1 MQVIRLVEAVVAVT
15 KKPSKSAKPQA
26 ANKALQALTAAAL
39 VLPGLLNSSAQAA
52 EEDEFSFQYGR
63 YQEGSRN
70 LGDTKLSY
78 DPITVDSLQS
88 GGKIKLT
95 DRIKLAFNFSQD
107 TWAGATPITTAPT
120 SRYGNNPVS
129 NAAGT
134 VVGASPY
141 VQTIPGTITLSDG
154 NLINFEDV
162 YFDDHLRPLELG
174 YDPNSGL
181 QSRGQAGLMH
191 TMVSA
196 SPEVRKEGNFKLS
209 YEWDEAAATVGGGI
223 SSERDYESRFTN
235 AALRLDFDQKRTVL
249 DLGASYTNS
258 FSHALFIHDAG
269 PYIEDNAFRAQKV
282 ETQDGTRIEGVR
294 EDWAGNLG
302 LTQVINKNALLK
314 AGVGYTHSAGYMENP
329 YKVVTAFYLEP
340 AGVNIGESVP
350 GATYAAR
357 TRAFMEDRPNN
368 RNQIT
373 LSTGWVQYIGALDAA
388 LHFDYKYFF
397 DDWGINAHT
406 FEGDWVQPLGAG
418 WTVTPRVRYYS
429 QSAADFYY
437 PYLVSVGTNQPD
449 GPVDAY
455 NRLPTKEFSSDHR
468 LSAYGALSG
477 GVMLSKQL
485 AKGIRLDAGFEYY
498 THKGSLNMGSGGEGD
513 YADFNYYLVS
523 GALNVNI
530 SQLGRS
536 LTESGH
542 AHHHHMHHHGA
553 PLPAGVM
560 FGHMLPMADDVMVG
574 YRYMYGRQD
583 GDMLHG
589 ANKSLGDAE
598 IVAGGCLPETCRTAP
613 TFMDMH
619 MHMLDIMYAPTD
631 WLNLMLMPQFM
642 DMNMNLR
649 GLSGVSPAAS
659 EASLDDHLTH
669 GGHTTGGIA
678 DTSAYALFKL
688 FADKTHH
695 VNLALGI
702 SAPTGDSG
710 ITLNR
715 WHTVDGGYIHYG
727 MQTGSGTWDF
737 KPSLTYTGHH
747 DDWGWGAQVTG
758 TTRLESANKYGY
770 ALGDILQTSAWGS
783 YNVLNW
789 LSASV
794 RGVYTTQGKVR
805 GRFNALPGSCATNH
819 ATPTFK
825 CDDVNPKNGVM
836 DNPANYGGQ
845 YWDVGLG
852 LNASVMDGAYAGHQ
866 FGVEWLQP
874 VMENVNGYQLE
885 RFGTLNAT
893 WTYMF

>member
-1 MQVIRLVEAVVAVT
+1 
-15 KKPSKSAKPQA
+15 
-26 ANKALQALTAAAL
+26 LT
-39 VLPGLLNSSAQAA
+39 S
-52 EEDEFSFQYGR
+52 
-63 YQEGSRN
+63 
-70 LGDTKLSY
+70 
-78 DPITVDSLQS
+78 
-88 GGKIKLT
+88 
-95 DRIKLAFNFSQD
+95 
-107 TWAGATPITTAPT
+107 
-120 SRYGNNPVS
+120 
-129 NAAGT
+129 
-134 VVGASPY
+134 
-141 VQTIPGTITLSDG
+141 
-154 NLINFEDV
+154 
-162 YFDDHLRPLELG
+162 
-174 YDPNSGL
+174 
-181 QSRGQAGLMH
+181 
-191 TMVSA
+191 
-196 SPEVRKEGNFKLS
+196 
-209 YEWDEAAATVGGGI
+209 
-223 SSERDYESRFTN
+223 
-235 AALRLDFDQKRTVL
+235 
-249 DLGASYTNS
+249 
-258 FSHALFIHDAG
+258 
-269 PYIEDNAFRAQKV
+269 
-282 ETQDGTRIEGVR
+282 IEGIK
-294 EDWAGNLG
+294 EDWAGSLNL
-302 LTQVINKNALLK
+302 TRVVNKYSVLK
-314 AGVGYTHSAGYMENP
+314 MGAGFTKSYGYMENP
-329 YKVVTAFYLEP
+329 YKVVTAFYVQP
-340 AGVNIGESVP
+340 VGGSIGD
-350 GATYAAR
+350 ATRDIPYVGNM
-357 TRAFMEDRPNN
+357 RAFAENRPNN
-368 RNQIT
+368 RNQ
-373 LSTGWVQYIGALDAA
+373 LSLSAGWAQYIEPFDAA

-406 FEGDWVQPLGAG
+406 FEGNWVQPLGAG

-437 PYLVSVGTNQPD
+437 PYLVSLGTNQPTNNI
-449 GPVDAY
+449 DAY

-560 FGHMLPMADDVMVG
+560 FGHMMPSADDVMVG
-574 YRYMYGRQD
+574 YRYMYSSQD

-589 ANKSLGDAE
+589 ADKTRGDAD
-598 IVAGGCLPETCRTAP
+598 IVAGGCLPVTCRTMP
-613 TFMDMH
+613 TYMDMH

-642 DMNMNLR
+642 DMNMDQR
-649 GLSGVSPAAS
+649 GLSGVTPPTGPLS
-659 EASLDDHLTH
+659 DDHLTH

-688 FADKTHH
+688 FGDKNHH
-695 VNLALGI
+695 INLALGV

-715 WHTVDGGYIHYG
+715 WHKIDGGYIHYG
-727 MQTGSGTWDF
+727 MQMGSGTWDF

-747 DDWGWGAQVTG
+747 EDFGWGAQITG

-770 ALGDILQTSAWGS
+770 ALGDILQTSTWGS
-783 YNVLNW
+783 YNLMNW

-794 RGVYTTQGKVR
+794 RGVYTTQGAVK
-805 GRFNALPGSCATNH
+805 GRFNGFAGDCAVNH
-819 ATPTFK
+819 NTINNSVP
-825 CDDVNPKNGVM
+825 CDDASPKHGTM

>member
-1 MQVIRLVEAVVAVT
+1 MAVT
-15 KKPSKSAKPQA
+15 KNSSKSQSTH
-26 ANKALQALTAAAL
+26 NALQALTAAAL
-39 VLPGLLNSSAQAA
+39 VLPGLLHSSAQAA

-107 TWAGATPITTAPT
+107 TWAGATPITTAPVA
-120 SRYGNNPVS
+120 RYGNNPVTQS
-129 NAAGT
+129 GT

-141 VQTIPGTITLSDG
+141 IQTIPISFSDG
-154 NLINFEDV
+154 VGGSVEVDTM
-162 YFDDHLRPLELG
+162 YFDDKLRPVKLG
-174 YDPNSGL
+174 YDQDN
-181 QSRGQAGLMH
+181 GQLKNLGPDTRLVH

-196 SPEVRKEGNFKLS
+196 SPEVRKEGSFKLG
-209 YEWDEAAATVGGGI
+209 YEWDEAAATIGGGI

-235 AALRLDFDQKRTVL
+235 LGLRLDFDQKRTTL
-249 DLGASYTNS
+249 DIGASYTNS
-258 FSHALFIHDAG
+258 FSHALIIHDTAG
-269 PYIEDNAFRAQKV
+269 FLSDNGFKSQIRSASGV
-282 ETQDGTRIEGVR
+282 GTFVEGVK
-294 EDWAGNLG
+294 EDWAGSLNL
-302 LTQVINKNALLK
+302 TKIINKEAIAK
-314 AGVGYTHSAGYMENP
+314 VGVGFTHSAGYMENP
-329 YKVVTAFYLEP
+329 YKAVTAIFIQPNDGTVVDFLD
-340 AGVNIGESVP
+340 
-350 GATYAAR
+350 GAPYVGKTFAY
-357 TRAFMEDRPNN
+357 MEDRPNN
-368 RNQIT
+368 RNQ
-373 LSTGWVQYIGALDAA
+373 LSLNAGWVQYVEPLDAA

-406 FEGDWVQPLGAG
+406 FESNWVQPLGAG
-418 WTVTPRVRYYS
+418 WTVTPRVRFYS
-429 QSAADFYY
+429 QSAANFYY
-437 PYLVSVGTNQPD
+437 PYLVSFGADIPDASVG
-449 GPVDAY
+449 Y

-468 LSAYGALSG
+468 LSAYGTLSG

-513 YADFNYYLVS
+513 YANFNYYLVS

-536 LTESGH
+536 LTESDH

-589 ANKSLGDAE
+589 ANKSLGDAD

-613 TFMDMH
+613 TYMDMH

-642 DMNMNLR
+642 DMNMNMR
-649 GLSGVSPAAS
+649 GLSGVSPVADIS
-659 EASLDDHLTH
+659 STDDHLTH

-688 FADKTHH
+688 FGEKNHH

-710 ITLNR
+710 IPLNH
-715 WHTVDGGYIHYG
+715 WHKIDGGYIHYG

-747 DDWGWGAQVTG
+747 DDWGWGAQLTG
-758 TTRLESANKYGY
+758 TTRLESSNKYGY

-805 GRFNALPGSCATNH
+805 GRFNALPGKCADNH
-819 ATPTFK
+819 SMAEPLV
-825 CDDVNPKNGVM
+825 CDDVNPKHGVM
-836 DNPANYGGQ
+836 DNPGNYGGQ

-852 LNASVMDGAYAGHQ
+852 LNASVMDGPYAGHQ

>member
-1 MQVIRLVEAVVAVT
+1 MAAT
-15 KKPSKSAKPQA
+15 KKSSKTAKIQTT
-26 ANKALQALTAAAL
+26 NTALQALTAAAL
-39 VLPGLLNSSAQAA
+39 VLPGLLHSTAQAN
-52 EEDEFSFQYGR
+52 EDDEFSFQYGR

-95 DRIKLAFNFSQD
+95 DRIKLVFNFSQD
-107 TWAGATPITTAPT
+107 TWAGATPITTAPA
-120 SRYGNNPVS
+120 SRYGNS
-129 NAAGT
+129 GIQNAAGT
-134 VVGASPY
+134 TVGASPY
-141 VQTIPGTITLSDG
+141 IQSFGNQPYGGVEGALNVETVFFDRNLKPLKVGYNEEDG
-154 NLINFEDV
+154 GALTNEG
-162 YFDDHLRPLELG
+162 P
-174 YDPNSGL
+174 SK
-181 QSRGQAGLMH
+181 LMH

-196 SPEVRKEGNFKLS
+196 SPETRKEGNFKLS
-209 YEWDEAAATVGGGI
+209 YEWDEAAATIGGGI

-235 AALRLDFDQKRTVL
+235 AGLRLDFDQKRTTL
-249 DLGASYTNS
+249 DMAASYTNS
-258 FSHALFIHDAG
+258 FSHALLMHDAKD
-269 PYIEDNAFRAQKV
+269 YFIR
-282 ETQDGTRIEGVR
+282 DGAEYSFHTENLPGGLTSIEGR
-294 EDWAGNLG
+294 KEDWAGTVNLTR
-302 LTQVINKNALLK
+302 LINKNALLK

-329 YKVVTAFYLEP
+329 YKVVTAFFLRP
-340 AGVNIGESVP
+340 VNSDGLSMIAP
-350 GATYAAR
+350 GATYSAS
-357 TRAFMEDRPNN
+357 TIRAFMENRPNN
-368 RNQIT
+368 RNQ
-373 LSTGWVQYIGALDAA
+373 LSLNAGWVQYVEPLDAA

-406 FEGDWVQPLGAG
+406 FEGDWVQPLGSG
-418 WTVTPRVRYYS
+418 WTVTPRLRYYS

-437 PYLVSVGTNQPD
+437 PYLVTFRGNTFNNNR
-449 GPVDAY
+449 AY
-455 NRLPTKEFSSDHR
+455 NLLPTKEFSSDHR

-560 FGHMLPMADDVMVG
+560 FGHMMPSADDVMVG

-589 ANKSLGDAE
+589 ANKSRGDAD

-613 TFMDMH
+613 TYMDMH

-649 GLSGVSPAAS
+649 GLSGVSPAADES
-659 EASLDDHLTH
+659 SLDDHLTH
-669 GGHTTGGIA
+669 GGHSTGGIA

-688 FADKTHH
+688 FGDKTHN
-695 VNLALGI
+695 VNLALGV

-727 MQTGSGTWDF
+727 MQLGSGTWDF
-737 KPSLTYTGHH
+737 KPSLTYTGHI

-783 YNVLNW
+783 YNVLDW

-805 GRFNALPGSCATNH
+805 GRFNALVGDCATNH
-819 ATPTFK
+819 RTPSFE
-825 CDDVNPKNGVM
+825 CDDVSPKHGVM
-836 DNPANYGGQ
+836 DNPGNYGGQ